1 MRNHKKFIIL
11 IFIFSLAPCLCSCWN
26 YKELD
31 KVAIISGIA
40 IDKDKDKYLIAVEIV
55 SQGRSSKA
63 IGSQT
68 SLSESEGYTLLD
80 AIRNLIP
87 KMGKRAYWG
96 HCKVII
102 INESIAE
109 ESIIPVLDLFERDA
123 EARSNIHLII
133 SSENTAKEIFTSGQ
147 STNKN
152 ISFLLDNMINNTRD
166 IGKYPKLSLF
176 EFIASLEKPGVS
188 EVVPMVKIN
197 TSENTKEPYIDNCA
211 VFKKDKLKGHMSL
224 DQCKNLLFIKN
235 EISKGAHSILNVSP
249 SGTDISLEIFD
260 SKTKITPDLEGKVA
274 MIYIDVKFKASIAEV
289 MGNYDI
295 TNPNNLYYL
304 KKYSEGAFANQLE
317 NFIKASIERYD
328 SDIFNFASII
338 IQKSPKGKKFYEENR
353 SNYLQKLNFKVN
365 VDFDLKWSALTSEP
379 IKVGD

>member
-1 MRNHKKFIIL
+1 MRNHKKLLIL
-11 IFIFSLAPCLCSCWN
+11 IIIFSLAPSLCSCWN

-31 KVAIISGIA
+31 KVAIVSGIA
-40 IDKDKDKYLIAVEIV
+40 IDKNKDKYLITVEIV
-55 SQGRSSKA
+55 SQNMTNKA

-68 SLSESEGYTLLD
+68 TLSESEGYTMLD

-87 KMGKRAYWG
+87 KIGKRAYWG
-96 HCKVII
+96 HCKVIL

-152 ISFLLDNMINNTRD
+152 ISFLLDNILNNTKNV
-166 IGKYPKLSLF
+166 GKYPKLSLF

-188 EVVPMVKIN
+188 EVLPMVSIN
-197 TSENTKEPYIDNCA
+197 ISENTKQPYIDNCA
-211 VFKKDKLKGHMSL
+211 VFKKNRLIGHMSL
-224 DQCKNLLFIKN
+224 DQCKNLLFIRD
-235 EISKGAHSILNVSP
+235 EINKGAHSILDISP
-249 SGTDISLEIFD
+249 SGTDISLEILD
-260 SKTKITPDLEGKVA
+260 SKTIVTPNLKDETA
-274 MIYIDVKFKASIAEV
+274 TMYIDVKFKASISEI
-289 MGNYDI
+289 MGGYDVI
-295 TNPNNLYYL
+295 KLNNLDYF
-304 KKYSEGAFANQLE
+304 KKYSEEVFAKQLE
-317 NFIKASIERYD
+317 NFIKTSIDKYD

-338 IQKSPKGKKFYEENR
+338 IQKSPKGKKFYEENKH
-353 SNYLQKLNFKVN
+353 NYLHKLDFKVN
-365 VDFDLKWSALTSEP
+365 VDFDIKLSALTSEP